1 MRTKMTL
8 AQAFENIVARAKGSK
23 LDNSLL
29 ASIKNETNYIKRKF
43 NITPME
49 CVILAV
55 LLDDDTVMTRRDIA
69 NFLECSSLKVLAL
82 HDNFE
87 HLRRRKMIYVSC
99 QEYMSERRGWRICK
113 EVLNAVSNDASFEP
127 SDPSTFTAYDVMREI
142 RDCLDTTDNDSDYY
156 DTMVADITN
165 LLANTQHLEF
175 SSQLSS
181 FPLTMGELVMF
192 LIAASRLV
200 LHRIPVI
207 NSSYYEDILDES
219 YETFDI
225 CNGINEGTG
234 NLVKLGLME
243 NATIDGMTEPDSF
256 QVTERA
262 IKTVLQEFH
271 INLATRRAATP
282 NNLILPEKLTPKE
295 LFYNDEEQRQVNRL
309 MDLLSPKTFS
319 EVQQRL
325 KDSGMRTGFCV
336 LLHGVPGSGKTE
348 LVNQLSIA
356 TGRPVMVAQVSQL
369 ISKWVGDY
377 EKNISELFE
386 QYASLVAKS
395 KVCPI
400 LLFNECDAI
409 LGKRNEQGG
418 SDAVGKMYHSV
429 QNILLEQMEK
439 LNGIMICTSNMPGAL
454 DKAFER
460 RFLFSIEFHKPQK
473 EVKAKIWRAM
483 MPEINKKTAQALAAQ
498 YDFSGGQIE
507 NVVRRQRVEHILY
520 GKAITLDSLSRIC
533 KEEGYD
539 KKTRGIGFCA

>member
-1 MRTKMTL
+1 MTL

-29 ASIKNETNYIKRKF
+29 ASVKNETNYIKRKF
-43 NITPME
+43 SITPME

-200 LHRIPVI
+200 LHRILVI

-271 INLATRRAATP
+271 INLATRKAATP

-309 MDLLSPKTFS
+309 MDLLSPKTFG

-348 LVNQLSIA
+348 LVNQLCIA
-356 TGRPVMVAQVSQL
+356 TGRPVMVAQVSEL

-439 LNGIMICTSNMPGAL
+439 LNGIMICTSNMPCAL

-539 KKTRGIGFCA
+539 KKSRGIGFCA

>member
-1 MRTKMTL
+1 MTL

-29 ASIKNETNYIKRKF
+29 ASVKNETNYIKRKF
-43 NITPME
+43 SITPME

-200 LHRIPVI
+200 LHRILVI

-309 MDLLSPKTFS
+309 MDLLSPKTFG

-348 LVNQLSIA
+348 LVNQLCIA
-356 TGRPVMVAQVSQL
+356 TGRPVMVAQVSEL

-520 GKAITLDSLSRIC
+520 GKAITFDSLSRIC

-539 KKTRGIGFCA
+539 KKSRGIGFCA

>member
-1 MRTKMTL
+1 
-8 AQAFENIVARAKGSK
+8 
-23 LDNSLL
+23 
-29 ASIKNETNYIKRKF
+29 
-43 NITPME
+43 
-49 CVILAV
+49 
-55 LLDDDTVMTRRDIA
+55 
-69 NFLECSSLKVLAL
+69 
-82 HDNFE
+82 
-87 HLRRRKMIYVSC
+87 
-99 QEYMSERRGWRICK
+99 MSERRGWRICK

-181 FPLTMGELVMF
+181 FPLTMSELVMF

-309 MDLLSPKTFS
+309 MDLLSPKTFG

-348 LVNQLSIA
+348 LVNQLCIA
-356 TGRPVMVAQVSQL
+356 TGRPVMVAQVSEL